1 MQKES
6 KGRLLLSFF
15 DIVNLDT
22 VGVDAC
28 IAGLRSNKSPSGA
41 FDTRASWLCQ
51 LSELVVRRQ
60 ADPRADASI
69 RPYNY
74 AKFVGVGVPG
84 DPQRMFLIE
93 KERYYA

>member
-28 IAGLRSNKSPSGA
+28 I
-41 FDTRASWLCQ
+41 
-51 LSELVVRRQ
+51 
-60 ADPRADASI
+60 DPRADASI
-69 RPYNY
+69 RPYNF
-74 AKFVGVGVPG
+74 AKFVGVGVPD

>member
-1 MQKES
+1 M
-6 KGRLLLSFF
+6 LSFF

-22 VGVDAC
+22 VGV
-28 IAGLRSNKSPSGA
+28 
-41 FDTRASWLCQ
+41 
-51 LSELVVRRQ
+51 
-60 ADPRADASI
+60 DASI

-74 AKFVGVGVPG
+74 AKFVGVGVPD

>member
-28 IAGLRSNKSPSGA
+28 I
-41 FDTRASWLCQ
+41 
-51 LSELVVRRQ
+51 
-60 ADPRADASI
+60 DPRADASI

-74 AKFVGVGVPG
+74 AKFVGVGVPD

>member
-1 MQKES
+1 M
-6 KGRLLLSFF
+6 LSFF

-28 IAGLRSNKSPSGA
+28 I
-41 FDTRASWLCQ
+41 
-51 LSELVVRRQ
+51 
-60 ADPRADASI
+60 DPWADASI

-74 AKFVGVGVPG
+74 AKFAGVGVPD

>member
-6 KGRLLLSFF
+6 EGRLLLSFF
-15 DIVNLDT
+15 DIIILDT

-28 IAGLRSNKSPSGA
+28 
-41 FDTRASWLCQ
+41 
-51 LSELVVRRQ
+51 
-60 ADPRADASI
+60 I

-74 AKFVGVGVPG
+74 AKFVGVGVPD

>member
-1 MQKES
+1 M
-6 KGRLLLSFF
+6 LSFF

-28 IAGLRSNKSPSGA
+28 I
-41 FDTRASWLCQ
+41 
-51 LSELVVRRQ
+51 
-60 ADPRADASI
+60 DPRADASI

-74 AKFVGVGVPG
+74 AKFVGVGVPD
-84 DPQRMFLIE
+84 DPQRMFLIK

>member
-15 DIVNLDT
+15 DIVNFDT

-28 IAGLRSNKSPSGA
+28 I
-41 FDTRASWLCQ
+41 
-51 LSELVVRRQ
+51 
-60 ADPRADASI
+60 DPRADASI

-74 AKFVGVGVPG
+74 AKFVGVGVPD

>member
-6 KGRLLLSFF
+6 EGRLLLSFF

-28 IAGLRSNKSPSGA
+28 I
-41 FDTRASWLCQ
+41 
-51 LSELVVRRQ
+51 
-60 ADPRADASI
+60 DPPADASI

-74 AKFVGVGVPG
+74 AKFVGVGVPD

>member
-28 IAGLRSNKSPSGA
+28 I
-41 FDTRASWLCQ
+41 
-51 LSELVVRRQ
+51 
-60 ADPRADASI
+60 DPRADASI

-74 AKFVGVGVPG
+74 AKFVGGGVPD

>member
-6 KGRLLLSFF
+6 EGRLLLSFF
-15 DIVNLDT
+15 DIINLDT

-28 IAGLRSNKSPSGA
+28 I
-41 FDTRASWLCQ
+41 
-51 LSELVVRRQ
+51 
-60 ADPRADASI
+60 DPRADASI
-69 RPYNY
+69 RPYSY
-74 AKFVGVGVPG
+74 AKLVGVGVPD

>member
-1 MQKES
+1 M
-6 KGRLLLSFF
+6 LSFF

-28 IAGLRSNKSPSGA
+28 I
-41 FDTRASWLCQ
+41 
-51 LSELVVRRQ
+51 
-60 ADPRADASI
+60 DPRADACI

-74 AKFVGVGVPG
+74 AKFVGVGVPD
-84 DPQRMFLIE
+84 DPQRMVLIE

>member
-1 MQKES
+1 M
-6 KGRLLLSFF
+6 LSFF

-28 IAGLRSNKSPSGA
+28 I
-41 FDTRASWLCQ
+41 
-51 LSELVVRRQ
+51 
-60 ADPRADASI
+60 DPRADASI

-74 AKFVGVGVPG
+74 AKFVGIGVPD
-84 DPQRMFLIE
+84 DPQSMFLIE

>member
-1 MQKES
+1 M
-6 KGRLLLSFF
+6 LSFF

-28 IAGLRSNKSPSGA
+28 I
-41 FDTRASWLCQ
+41 
-51 LSELVVRRQ
+51 
-60 ADPRADASI
+60 
-69 RPYNY
+69 RPYSY
-74 AKFVGVGVPG
+74 AKFVGVGVPD

>member
-22 VGVDAC
+22 VG
-28 IAGLRSNKSPSGA
+28 
-41 FDTRASWLCQ
+41 
-51 LSELVVRRQ
+51 
-60 ADPRADASI
+60 ADASI

-74 AKFVGVGVPG
+74 AKFVRVGVPD

>member
-6 KGRLLLSFF
+6 EGRLLLSFF

-28 IAGLRSNKSPSGA
+28 I
-41 FDTRASWLCQ
+41 
-51 LSELVVRRQ
+51 
-60 ADPRADASI
+60 

-74 AKFVGVGVPG
+74 AKFVGVGVPD

>member
-28 IAGLRSNKSPSGA
+28 I
-41 FDTRASWLCQ
+41 
-51 LSELVVRRQ
+51 
-60 ADPRADASI
+60 DPRADASI

-74 AKFVGVGVPG
+74 AKFVGVGVPN

>member
-6 KGRLLLSFF
+6 EGRLLLSFF

-28 IAGLRSNKSPSGA
+28 I
-41 FDTRASWLCQ
+41 
-51 LSELVVRRQ
+51 
-60 ADPRADASI
+60 PRADASI

-74 AKFVGVGVPG
+74 AKFVGVGVPD

>member
-28 IAGLRSNKSPSGA
+28 I
-41 FDTRASWLCQ
+41 
-51 LSELVVRRQ
+51 
-60 ADPRADASI
+60 DPRADASI

-74 AKFVGVGVPG
+74 ANFVGVGVPD

>member
-6 KGRLLLSFF
+6 EGRLLLSFF

-22 VGVDAC
+22 VGVDA
-28 IAGLRSNKSPSGA
+28 
-41 FDTRASWLCQ
+41 
-51 LSELVVRRQ
+51 
-60 ADPRADASI
+60 SI

-74 AKFVGVGVPG
+74 AKFVGVGVPD

>member
-1 MQKES
+1 M
-6 KGRLLLSFF
+6 LSFF

-28 IAGLRSNKSPSGA
+28 I
-41 FDTRASWLCQ
+41 
-51 LSELVVRRQ
+51 
-60 ADPRADASI
+60 

-74 AKFVGVGVPG
+74 AKFVGVGVPD

>member
-15 DIVNLDT
+15 DIIILDT
-22 VGVDAC
+22 VGV
-28 IAGLRSNKSPSGA
+28 
-41 FDTRASWLCQ
+41 
-51 LSELVVRRQ
+51 
-60 ADPRADASI
+60 DASI

-74 AKFVGVGVPG
+74 AKFVGVGVPD

>member
-15 DIVNLDT
+15 DIIILDT

-28 IAGLRSNKSPSGA
+28 I
-41 FDTRASWLCQ
+41 
-51 LSELVVRRQ
+51 
-60 ADPRADASI
+60 
-69 RPYNY
+69 RPYSY
-74 AKFVGVGVPG
+74 AKFVGVGVPD
-84 DPQRMFLIE
+84 DPQRMFLIK

>member
-1 MQKES
+1 MLASRGCVATKAPV
-6 KGRLLLSFF
+6 GLL
-15 DIVNLDT
+15 T
-22 VGVDAC
+22 A
-28 IAGLRSNKSPSGA
+28 
-41 FDTRASWLCQ
+41 RASWLCQ

-74 AKFVGVGVPG
+74 AKFVGVGVPD

>member
-6 KGRLLLSFF
+6 EGRLLLSFF
-15 DIVNLDT
+15 DIANLDT

-28 IAGLRSNKSPSGA
+28 I
-41 FDTRASWLCQ
+41 
-51 LSELVVRRQ
+51 
-60 ADPRADASI
+60 DPRADASI

-74 AKFVGVGVPG
+74 AKFVGVGVPD